1 MICARWLGKS
11 RARRLLRFTTETS
24 EKGRSFMPEWF
35 FRGGIAM
42 WPLLVCSIAGV
53 AIILERVWALQRRH
67 IISPALATAIE
78 QRPITPEQTETLH
91 VLSESDQTVLGRL
104 VQAMFAHANL
114 PKTENVEVMQALAR
128 QIVGRMERG
137 LTTLQLIAEL
147 GPLLGLLGTV
157 VGMVQL
163 FEDVAKKGLGD
174 PTMIS
179 RGIYEAL
186 TATMTGLGIA
196 IPALIAYMYLRRHIE
211 VLVLE
216 LEKHTNEV
224 LTRLYRSNP

>member
-1 MICARWLGKS
+1 
-11 RARRLLRFTTETS
+11 
-24 EKGRSFMPEWF
+24 MPEWF

-42 WPLLVCSIAGV
+42 WPLLICSIAGV
-53 AIILERVWALQRRH
+53 AIILERVWVLRRSS
-67 IISPALATAIE
+67 IISPALVAAIDRQPTKHE
-78 QRPITPEQTETLH
+78 QLEALRL
-91 VLSESDQTVLGRL
+91 LSESDTSMLGQLIRS
-104 VQAMFAHANL
+104 VFTHGSL
-114 PKTENVEVMQALAR
+114 PKTENVEAMQALAR

-137 LTTLQLIAEL
+137 LTTLALIAEL

-174 PTMIS
+174 PAMIS

-196 IPALIAYMYLRRHIE
+196 IPALIAYMYLRRRIE

-216 LEKHTNEV
+216 MERNTNEV
-224 LTRLYRSNP
+224 LTCLYRSAP

>member
-1 MICARWLGKS
+1 
-11 RARRLLRFTTETS
+11 
-24 EKGRSFMPEWF
+24 MPEWF

-53 AIILERVWALQRRH
+53 AIILERTWALQRRRV
-67 IISPALATAIE
+67 ISPTLAAAIDN
-78 QRPITPEQTETLH
+78 QPATPEQLQTLS
-91 VLSESDQTVLGRL
+91 LSDTTVLGRL
-104 VQAMFAHANL
+104 IQGVFLHASL
-114 PKTENVEVMQALAR
+114 PKTENVEAMQALAR

-137 LTTLQLIAEL
+137 LTTLSLIAEL

-157 VGMVQL
+157 IGMVKL
-163 FEDVAKKGLGD
+163 FQDVAQKGLGD
-174 PTMIS
+174 PAMIS

-196 IPALIAYMYLRRHIE
+196 IPALIAYMYLRRRIE

-216 LEKHTNEV
+216 LERYTNEV
-224 LTRLYRSNP
+224 LTRLYRNSN

>member
-1 MICARWLGKS
+1 
-11 RARRLLRFTTETS
+11 
-24 EKGRSFMPEWF
+24 MPEWF

-53 AIILERVWALQRRH
+53 AIILERTWALQRRRV
-67 IISPALATAIE
+67 ISPALAAAVDNQPMTSE
-78 QRPITPEQTETLH
+78 QLQA
-91 VLSESDQTVLGRL
+91 LSQVDTTVLGKL
-104 VQAMFAHANL
+104 IHAVFMHASL
-114 PKTENVEVMQALAR
+114 PKTENVEAMQALAR

-137 LTTLQLIAEL
+137 LTTLSLIAEL

-157 VGMVQL
+157 IGMVKL
-163 FEDVAKKGLGD
+163 FQDVAQKGLGD
-174 PTMIS
+174 PAMIS

-196 IPALIAYMYLRRHIE
+196 IPALIAYMYLRRRIE

-216 LEKHTNEV
+216 LERYTNEV
-224 LTRLYRSNP
+224 LTRLYRNSN

>member
-1 MICARWLGKS
+1 
-11 RARRLLRFTTETS
+11 
-24 EKGRSFMPEWF
+24 MPEWF

-53 AIILERVWALQRRH
+53 AIIIERVWTLQRKR
-67 IISPALATAIE
+67 IISPALAAAIDRRPATA
-78 QRPITPEQTETLH
+78 EQTDALR
-91 VLSESDQTVLGRL
+91 VLSETDTTVLGNL
-104 VQAMFAHANL
+104 VQTVFAHESL

-137 LTTLQLIAEL
+137 LTTLSLIAEL

-157 VGMVQL
+157 IGMVQL

-179 RGIYEAL
+179 KGIYEAL
-186 TATMTGLGIA
+186 TATMTGLSIA
-196 IPALIAYMYLRRHIE
+196 IPALIAYMYLRRRIE

-216 LEKHTNEV
+216 LERHTDEL
-224 LTRLYRSNP
+224 LTRLYRDGK

>member
-1 MICARWLGKS
+1 
-11 RARRLLRFTTETS
+11 
-24 EKGRSFMPEWF
+24 MPEFF

-42 WPLLVCSIAGV
+42 WPLLICSIAGV
-53 AIILERVWALQRRH
+53 AIILERVWALRRQNV
-67 IISPALATAIE
+67 ISPAIAAAIGRQPLKHDQLE
-78 QRPITPEQTETLH
+78 ALRL
-91 VLSESDQTVLGRL
+91 LSQEDPTMLGQL
-104 VQAMFAHANL
+104 IQSVFSHGGL
-114 PKTENVEVMQALAR
+114 PKTENVEAMQALAR

-137 LTTLQLIAEL
+137 LTTLALIAEL

-157 VGMVQL
+157 IGMVQL

-196 IPALIAYMYLRRHIE
+196 IPALIAYMYLRRRIE
-211 VLVLE
+211 VLILE
-216 LEKHTNEV
+216 MERNTNEV
-224 LTRLYRSNP
+224 LTHLYRSAP

>member
-1 MICARWLGKS
+1 
-11 RARRLLRFTTETS
+11 
-24 EKGRSFMPEWF
+24 MPEWF
-35 FRGGIAM
+35 LRGGLAM

-53 AIILERVWALQRRH
+53 AIILERTWALQRRR
-67 IISPALATAIE
+67 IISPALAQAVE
-78 QRPITPEQTETLH
+78 KRPATPEQTEAVR
-91 VLSESDQTVLGRL
+91 VLSESDTTVLGRL
-104 VQAMFAHANL
+104 VQAVFAHASL
-114 PKTENVEVMQALAR
+114 PKTENVEAMQALAR

-137 LTTLQLIAEL
+137 LTTLSLIAEL

-157 VGMVQL
+157 IGMVNL

-196 IPALIAYMYLRRHIE
+196 IPALIAYMYLRRRIE

-216 LEKHTNEV
+216 LERHTNEL
-224 LTRLYRSNP
+224 LTRLYRNPSS

>member
-1 MICARWLGKS
+1 
-11 RARRLLRFTTETS
+11 
-24 EKGRSFMPEWF
+24 MPEWF

-53 AIILERVWALQRRH
+53 AIILERTWALQRRR
-67 IISPALATAIE
+67 IISPTLAAAIE
-78 QRPITPEQTETLH
+78 NQPVTSEQLQA
-91 VLSESDQTVLGRL
+91 LSLADTTVLGKL
-104 VQAMFAHANL
+104 IHAVFTHASL
-114 PKTENVEVMQALAR
+114 PKTENVEAMQALAR

-137 LTTLQLIAEL
+137 LTTLSLIAEL

-157 VGMVQL
+157 IGMVKL
-163 FEDVAKKGLGD
+163 FQDVAQKGLGD
-174 PTMIS
+174 PAMIS

-196 IPALIAYMYLRRHIE
+196 IPALIAYMYLRRRIE

-216 LEKHTNEV
+216 LERYTNEV
-224 LTRLYRSNP
+224 LTRLYRNSN

>member
-1 MICARWLGKS
+1 
-11 RARRLLRFTTETS
+11 
-24 EKGRSFMPEWF
+24 MPEWF

-42 WPLLVCSIAGV
+42 WPLLVCSIAGL
-53 AIILERVWALQRRH
+53 AIILERVWALQRRR
-67 IISPALATAIE
+67 IISPELAAAIE
-78 QRPITPEQTETLH
+78 RRPVTPEQTETVR
-91 VLSESDQTVLGRL
+91 VLSESDTTVLGRL
-104 VQAMFAHANL
+104 VQAMFAHASL

-137 LTTLQLIAEL
+137 LTTLSLIAEL

-157 VGMVQL
+157 IGMVNL

-174 PTMIS
+174 PAMIS

-186 TATMTGLGIA
+186 TATMTGLSIA
-196 IPALIAYMYLRRHIE
+196 IPALIAYMYLRRRIE

-216 LEKHTNEV
+216 LERHTNEL
-224 LTRLYRSNP
+224 LTRLYRNAP

>member
-1 MICARWLGKS
+1 
-11 RARRLLRFTTETS
+11 
-24 EKGRSFMPEWF
+24 MPEWF

-53 AIILERVWALQRRH
+53 AIILERTWALQRRRV
-67 IISPALATAIE
+67 ISPTLAAAIE
-78 QRPITPEQTETLH
+78 AQPVTPQQTEQVRIMST
-91 VLSESDQTVLGRL
+91 SDSTVLGKL
-104 VQAMFAHANL
+104 IQTVFMHASL
-114 PKTENVEVMQALAR
+114 PKTENVEAMQALAR

-137 LTTLQLIAEL
+137 LTTLSLIAEL

-157 VGMVQL
+157 IGMVQL

-196 IPALIAYMYLRRHIE
+196 IPALIAYMYLRRRIE

-216 LEKHTNEV
+216 LERHTNEL
-224 LTRLYRSNP
+224 LTRLYRNSN

>member
-1 MICARWLGKS
+1 
-11 RARRLLRFTTETS
+11 
-24 EKGRSFMPEWF
+24 MPEWF

-53 AIILERVWALQRRH
+53 AIILERTWALQRRRV
-67 IISPALATAIE
+67 ISPTLAAAIE
-78 QRPITPEQTETLH
+78 AQPVTPQQTEQVRIMST
-91 VLSESDQTVLGRL
+91 SDSTVLGKL
-104 VQAMFAHANL
+104 IQTVFMHASL
-114 PKTENVEVMQALAR
+114 PKTENVEVMQSLAR

-137 LTTLQLIAEL
+137 LTTLSLIAEL

-157 VGMVQL
+157 IGMVQL
-163 FEDVAKKGLGD
+163 FEDVAKKGLGE

-196 IPALIAYMYLRRHIE
+196 IPALIAYMYLRRRIE

-216 LEKHTNEV
+216 LERHTNEL
-224 LTRLYRSNP
+224 LTRLYRSSR

>member
-1 MICARWLGKS
+1 
-11 RARRLLRFTTETS
+11 
-24 EKGRSFMPEWF
+24 MPEWF

-42 WPLLVCSIAGV
+42 WPLLVCSIAGLT
-53 AIILERVWALQRRH
+53 IILERVWALQRRR
-67 IISPALATAIE
+67 IISPDLAAAIE
-78 QRPITPEQTETLH
+78 RRPVTPEQTETVR
-91 VLSESDQTVLGRL
+91 VLSESDETVLGKL

-137 LTTLQLIAEL
+137 LTTLSLIAEL

-157 VGMVQL
+157 IGMVQL
-163 FEDVAKKGLGD
+163 FEDVAKKGLGE
-174 PTMIS
+174 PAMIS

-186 TATMTGLGIA
+186 TATMTGLSIA
-196 IPALIAYMYLRRHIE
+196 IPALIAYMYLRRRIE

-216 LEKHTNEV
+216 LERHTNEL
-224 LTRLYRSNP
+224 LTRLYRNTQ